1 MFHSEP
7 KAKMFH
13 SEPKAKTFPMLIDLA
28 RITCRSG
35 KGGAGCISFRREK
48 YVPKGG
54 PDGGDGG
61 RGGDVWLESDA
72 HVRTLLDC
80 RERPQYHAG
89 HGGAGQGSQRT
100 GADGDDLVVHVPAG
114 TVVKAAETGEILAD
128 LVKPGERFR
137 VARGG
142 RGGRGNARFATATH
156 QAPRR
161 ADPGEPGEELTIE
174 LELKLIADVGLV
186 GLPNAGK
193 STLLSRVTR
202 ARPKIADYPFTTL
215 EPNLG
220 IVALDV
226 ARTFVVADLPGLIEG
241 ASQGKGLGLQFL
253 RHVERTQVLLFLIDA
268 TADDPAGTLALLERE
283 TARYSPALAE
293 KPRRVVLSKAD
304 LLPPEA
310 RADAAERLGLPGAH
324 VISAHTGLGVRE
336 LLEELWSAIPP
347 AAVGSAE
354 ADDHHAG

>member
-1 MFHSEP
+1 
-7 KAKMFH
+7 
-13 SEPKAKTFPMLIDLA
+13 
-28 RITCRSG
+28 
-35 KGGAGCISFRREK
+35 
-48 YVPKGG
+48 
-54 PDGGDGG
+54 
-61 RGGDVWLESDA
+61 
-72 HVRTLLDC
+72 
-80 RERPQYHAG
+80 
-89 HGGAGQGSQRT
+89 
-100 GADGDDLVVHVPAG
+100 
-114 TVVKAAETGEILAD
+114 VVKAAETGEALAD
-128 LVKPGERFR
+128 LVRPGDRFR
-137 VARGG
+137 VAKGG

-220 IVALDV
+220 IVGLDV
-226 ARTFVVADLPGLIEG
+226 ERTFVLADLPGLIEG
-241 ASQGKGLGLQFL
+241 ANMGKGLGLQFL
-253 RHVERTQVLLFLIDA
+253 RHVERTQVLVFLVDA
-268 TADDPAGTLALLERE
+268 ATEDPAATLALLERE
-283 TARYSPALAE
+283 VAGYSAALAE

-310 RADAAERLGLPGAH
+310 RADAAARLGLPDAL

-336 LLEELWSAIPP
+336 LLEELWSAIPST
-347 AAVGSAE
+347 AVGSAE
-354 ADDHHAG
+354 ADDPMQDRR